1 MPTVSQAVDQAL
13 ITDAHHDP
21 GTSVRSLSL
30 VQMSKLKLR
39 EVRVLPQ
46 AIMPLQEEGR
56 LNSG

>member
-21 GTSVRSLSL
+21 GTSVRILSL

-46 AIMPLQEEGR
+46 AMMPQ
-56 LNSG
+56 